1 MAVLRVVLA
10 DDHRLFIEGL
20 KRLLGEAG
28 GFEICGVAHTSESAL
43 ALILEQAPDVAVLDI
58 GMPNKSGINLLMDM
72 RRCGT
77 TTPVIFLT
85 MHKSAAMAHRALCAG
100 ARGYVLKDEAFQDL
114 LQAMRAVAAG
124 ERFVSQA
131 VERLLAA
138 EPQRPLSEREL
149 EVLLFIAAGYSS
161 REIAEALKLS
171 LRTVQTHREHIM
183 SKLSVHKAADLVRY
197 AVNAGLVDE

>member
-1 MAVLRVVLA
+1 MASLRVFLA
-10 DDHRLFIEGL
+10 DDHRVFIEGL
-20 KRLLGEAG
+20 KRLIGEAE
-28 GFEICGVAHTSESAL
+28 GFSICGMAHTSEAAL
-43 ALILEQAPDVAVLDI
+43 AQLSAQSPDVAVLDI
-58 GMPNKSGINLLMDM
+58 GMPNAGGISVLLDL
-72 RRCGT
+72 RRQGL

-85 MHKSAAMAHRALCAG
+85 MHKTAAMAHRALCAG

-114 LQAMRAVAAG
+114 LQAMRVVAAG
-124 ERFVSQA
+124 GRFVSPA

-138 EPQRPLSEREL
+138 EPQRQLSEREL

-183 SKLSVHKAADLVRY
+183 AKLNVHKAADLVRY
-197 AVNAGLVDE
+197 AVNAGLIDE